1 MNIADL
7 RRSYSLETLSEHNVP
22 DNPFQQFTHWFEE
35 ALRAHLYE
43 PNAMALA
50 TANAQGAPSVRMVLL
65 KGFDESGMVFYTNYE
80 SRKGGELDENPQ
92 AALLFWWAELERQVR
107 IEGRISRVDPEE
119 SLAYFQSR
127 PRESQLGAWA
137 SPQSRPIAAR
147 EVIEQNMA
155 ELESRFADQEALPLP
170 PNWGGFRLVPAVF
183 EFWQGRENR
192 LHDRIVYTRTDAGWH
207 TGRIA
212 P

>member
-7 RRSYSLETLSEHNVP
+7 RRSYSLETLSEHHVP
-22 DNPFQQFTHWFEE
+22 ESPFKQFSQWFEE

-50 TANAQGAPSVRMVLL
+50 TANAQGVPSVRMVLL

-80 SRKGGELDENPQ
+80 SRKGRELDENPR
-92 AALLFWWAELERQVR
+92 ATLLFWWAELERQVR
-107 IEGRISRVDPEE
+107 IEGRISRVDSQE

-127 PRESQLGAWA
+127 PRQSQLGAWA

-147 EVIEQNMA
+147 EVMEHNMA
-155 ELESRFADQEALPLP
+155 ELETRFANQEALPLP
-170 PNWGGFRLVPAVF
+170 PNWGGYRLAPSSF
-183 EFWQGRENR
+183 EFWQGRESR
-192 LHDRIVYTRTDAGWH
+192 LHDRIVYTLTNDSWQI
-207 TGRIA
+207 GRLA